1 MVSTFVVVYAA
12 DVFQGGAEV
21 YGLLVALFTLGFAPG
36 AIIVGRTRAVARAGW
51 VWCLCMLGLAPSV
64 LLLAL
69 SPDLGVAAASI
80 LLTGFILGYGNATWL
95 SFVQLAVPGE
105 MQGRYFGV
113 DQLGSLGVIPVG
125 QVVGAFLIQAS
136 GVRFEYSVA
145 AAGLLV
151 SGLLFILSKDM
162 RLLGYVRPGASHG

>member
-1 MVSTFVVVYAA
+1 
-12 DVFQGGAEV
+12 
-21 YGLLVALFTLGFAPG
+21 
-36 AIIVGRTRAVARAGW
+36 
-51 VWCLCMLGLAPSV
+51 MLGHVPTI

-69 SPDLGVAAASI
+69 APDLAVAAASI
-80 LLTGFILGYGNATWL
+80 LLTGFVLGYGNATWL

-113 DQLGSLGVIPVG
+113 DQLGSLGVIPIG
-125 QVVGAFLIQAS
+125 QVVGAFLIQTS

-162 RLLGYVRPGASHG
+162 RSLRYVRPHL

>member
-21 YGLLVALFTLGFAPG
+21 YGLLLALFTLGFAPG

-69 SPDLGVAAASI
+69 SPDLAVAAASM

-105 MQGRYFGV
+105 MQGRYS
-113 DQLGSLGVIPVG
+113 GSTNS
-125 QVVGAFLIQAS
+125 GAWA
-136 GVRFEYSVA
+136 
-145 AAGLLV
+145 
-151 SGLLFILSKDM
+151 
-162 RLLGYVRPGASHG
+162 